1 MYLLDTVSEYDGG
14 AASSLRELD
23 GPMGSFESMII
34 DIRECIEVGDDDGGR
49 CHCDVEYLE
58 IWSGL
63 KVT

>member
-1 MYLLDTVSEYDGG
+1 
-14 AASSLRELD
+14 
-23 GPMGSFESMII
+23 MGSFESMVI
-34 DIRECIEVGDDDGGR
+34 DIRECIEPGDGDGGR